1 MEKYLIVVEK
11 SETGYSAYSPD
22 VLGCIATGKTI
33 EKTIEQMRAAL
44 ALHLQSMLED
54 NEELPKPRGIASYL
68 DAVSG
73 SEGEEYFLTHIT
85 LESVLP
91 DRVSA

>member
-1 MEKYLIVVEK
+1 MEKLLIIVEK

-33 EKTIEQMRAAL
+33 EKTIANMKAAL
-44 ALHLQSMLED
+44 TLHLRGMVED
-54 NEELPKPRGIASYL
+54 GEALPRPRGVASYL
-68 DAVSG
+68 DAVSN

-85 LESVLP
+85 TKSVLP
-91 DRVSA
+91 ERILA

>member
-33 EKTIEQMRAAL
+33 EKTIANMKAAL
-44 ALHLQSMLED
+44 TLHLRGMVED
-54 NEELPKPRGIASYL
+54 GDILPKPRGVASYL
-68 DAVSG
+68 EAVRN
-73 SEGEEYFLTHIT
+73 SEGEEYLLTHLAT
-85 LESVLP
+85 ESVLP
-91 DRVSA
+91 ERILA